1 MSDHDLRNHL
11 LSTAARLF
19 HQRGYAAVSLRKIAA
34 EAGVTTGS
42 LYYYFTD
49 KDEVVFE
56 ILESGH
62 RRALVQVSQ
71 AVVALGPTATRSAR
85 LRTAIRAH
93 LAVLFETDSFPAANI
108 RIFAHVPPHLRIAVR
123 AGRRAYEQF
132 WIDLLASPDAVGRLQ
147 VEPRQ
152 LCRFLLSAANST
164 LDWHRAEGAS
174 LDEIAENLSRIF
186 VGGSLGRTPAERNTT
201 AHAADH
207 KAN

>member
-1 MSDHDLRNHL
+1 MSDQDLRSHL

-19 HQRGYAAVSLRKIAA
+19 QKQGYAAVSLRKIAA

-62 RRALVQVSQ
+62 RRALHQVRQ
-71 AVVALGPTATRSAR
+71 AILGLGPTASRSAR
-85 LRTAIRAH
+85 LRAAIRAH

-123 AGRRAYEQF
+123 AGRRAYDQF
-132 WIDLLASPDAVGRLQ
+132 WVDLLASPDAAGPTK
-147 VEPRQ
+147 VEPRH
-152 LCRFLLSAANST
+152 LARFLVSAANST
-164 LDWHRAEGAS
+164 LDWHRSGRES

-186 VGGSLGRTPAERNTT
+186 VDGSFGGRAVT
-201 AHAADH
+201 AAAKSIH
-207 KAN
+207 KPT

>member
-1 MSDHDLRNHL
+1 MSDHDLRTHL
-11 LSTAARLF
+11 MSTAARLF
-19 HQRGYAAVSLRKIAA
+19 QKQGYAAISLRKIAA

-49 KDEVVFE
+49 KDQIVFE

-62 RRALVQVSQ
+62 RRALFQVRQ
-71 AVVALGPTATRSAR
+71 AVVALGPTATRAAR
-85 LRTAIRAH
+85 LRAAIRAH

-123 AGRRAYEQF
+123 AGRRAYEQY
-132 WIDLLASPDAVGRLQ
+132 WSDLLASPDAAGRLR

-152 LCRFLLSAANST
+152 LSRFLLSAANST
-164 LDWHRAEGAS
+164 LDWRKPEGES

-186 VGGSLGRTPAERNTT
+186 VDAGIGRPTPARKGGGTVP
-201 AHAADH
+201 AV
-207 KAN
+207 KRI

>member
-11 LSTAARLF
+11 MSTAARLF
-19 HQRGYAAVSLRKIAA
+19 QKQGYAAVSLRKIAA

-49 KDEVVFE
+49 KDEIVFE

-62 RRALVQVSQ
+62 RRALVQVRQ
-71 AVVALGPTATRSAR
+71 AVLALGPTATRAAR
-85 LRTAIRAH
+85 LRAAIRAH

-132 WIDLLASPDAVGRLQ
+132 WVDLLASPDGAGRLQ
-147 VEPRQ
+147 VEPKQ
-152 LCRFLLSAANST
+152 LSKFLLSAANST
-164 LDWHRAEGAS
+164 LDWHRTGGDS
-174 LDEIAENLSRIF
+174 LDEVAENLARIF
-186 VGGSLGRTPAERNTT
+186 VGGSTSRTLPTRKHPAV
-201 AHAADH
+201 AVIH
-207 KAN
+207 KSG